1 MTKEEGKILWPV
13 IKAFS
18 EGKAIQH
25 YVIGLERWFDLTG
38 VDLSFDDDPSF
49 YRVKQE
55 PNYRPFNNREEC
67 WEEMH
72 KHSDFGWVYEK
83 ANSKYHNII
92 GISNNIYGD
101 IEIIGSV
108 CFTTSFERMFM
119 DFQFIDGS
127 PFGIKE
133 E

>member
-1 MTKEEGKILWPV
+1 MTREEGKILLPV
-13 IKAFS
+13 IKGFS
-18 EGKAIQH
+18 EGKTIQH

-49 YRVKQE
+49 YRVKPE
-55 PNYRPFNNREEC
+55 PNYRPFNDREEC

-72 KHSDFGWVYEK
+72 KHKPFGWAKNDKGTYLCVT
-83 ANSKYHNII
+83 II
-92 GISNNIYGD
+92 SAT
-101 IEIIGSV
+101 IEN
-108 CFTTSFERMFM
+108 FKQ
-119 DFQFIDGS
+119 QFNKFKFADDS

>member
-1 MTKEEGKILWPV
+1 MTREGGKILFPV
-13 IKAFS
+13 IKAFT
-18 EGKAIQH
+18 EGKTIQH
-25 YVIGLERWFDLTG
+25 YESRLGSWYDLTG
-38 VDLSFDDDPSF
+38 VDLSFSDDPSF
-49 YRVKQE
+49 YRVKPE

-92 GISNNIYGD
+92 GISNNINGD
-101 IEIIGSV
+101 IEITGSV
-108 CFTTSFERMFM
+108 CFTTSFERMFL
-119 DFQFIDGS
+119 DFQFMDGS